1 MKRSTIKSTLRKNR
15 GSLSVEAIITTT
27 SLLLLLFTMSI
38 FLRLHY
44 VYDSVD
50 HSIYNA
56 SKHVSV
62 NEGFV
67 LLAGSNGAGEMNAR
81 PILVK
86 AMIKNEIAK
95 NNFVSRWE
103 EKALKSLQ
111 VSEEADFDV
120 AAGAGTYKITY
131 DYPLPAGLDCLQL
144 THQIRIRS
152 IWSKGQVE
160 AGLASGKEDV
170 VKAYTSEH
178 GRNHKIYHIYADCW
192 TLKSSWKSPGSVET
206 QDEASLSGYRLC
218 KICAKKNEADAE
230 KE

>member
-1 MKRSTIKSTLRKNR
+1 M
-15 GSLSVEAIITTT
+15 EAIITTT

-86 AMIKNEIAK
+86 GHDKK
-95 NNFVSRWE
+95 
-103 EKALKSLQ
+103 
-111 VSEEADFDV
+111 
-120 AAGAGTYKITY
+120 
-131 DYPLPAGLDCLQL
+131 
-144 THQIRIRS
+144 
-152 IWSKGQVE
+152 
-160 AGLASGKEDV
+160 
-170 VKAYTSEH
+170 
-178 GRNHKIYHIYADCW
+178 RN
-192 TLKSSWKSPGSVET
+192 
-206 QDEASLSGYRLC
+206 R
-218 KICAKKNEADAE
+218 
-230 KE
+230 